1 MKKYVEMNKTE
12 LTAVAKGMHI
22 AGYSKMSK
30 TALLDAVTKA
40 ATTTASGKTKG
51 GTVKKV
57 AKAAAVDAA
66 AHKASDNYK
75 DKDVDGVRR
84 ADMPHFAP
92 LLCRNGNVKF
102 IDGKKAV
109 YLVKDDFRKASEWKE
124 YCDAV
129 QTINNALYNGK
140 ECVSGVIA
148 LLDKH
153 LGITIDGKKAA
164 AIIANMV
171 NGQYRPDTIDAA
183 TKEGRA
189 YLSAK
194 KKAAA
199 YRDAADSTSNERQ
212 QKALKKKAAKFENA
226 METLVKSGNVY
237 VKHTVSNI
245 SKPAFRHMFE
255 MEIYAAITGKKTRA
269 DFERKEKVNA
279 ENLEKDFAKYIERA
293 ESLNAAGYAVE
304 IPDEKHRT
312 RGTFNKLRDAVKA
325 AYTKKQKDDAAAA
338 KKDSE
343 NTAA

>member
-1 MKKYVEMNKTE
+1 MKKYVEMNAKE
-12 LTAVAKGMHI
+12 LKDVAKEMHI
-22 AGYSKMSK
+22 ASYSKMNK
-30 TALLDAVTKA
+30 AELLDAVTKA
-40 ATTTASGKTKG
+40 ATTPAAGKTND
-51 GTVKKV
+51 GTVKRV
-57 AKAAAVDAA
+57 TKAAAVDAA
-66 AHKASDNYK
+66 AHNASDNYK
-75 DKDVDGVRR
+75 DKNVDGVRH

-92 LLCRNGNVKF
+92 LLCRNGDVKF

-109 YLVKDDFRKASEWKE
+109 YLVKEDFRKASEWKE

-129 QTINNALYNGK
+129 QVINDAVYNGK

-153 LGITIDGKKAA
+153 LGITIDSKTAA
-164 AIIANMV
+164 AIIANMI
-171 NGQYRPDTIDAA
+171 NGQYRPDTVNAA

-199 YRDAADSTSNERQ
+199 YRDAADSTNNERQ
-212 QKALKKKAAKFENA
+212 QKAFKKKAAKFENA
-226 METLVKSGNVY
+226 METLEKSGNVY

-279 ENLEKDFAKYIERA
+279 ENLKKDFVKYIERA
-293 ESLNAAGYAVE
+293 ESLNTAGYAVE

-338 KKDSE
+338 KKDGE
-343 NTAA
+343 NVA

>member
-1 MKKYVEMNKTE
+1 MKKYNEMNVTE
-12 LTAVAKGMHI
+12 LKNAAKEKGVK
-22 AGYSKMSK
+22 GYSKMNK
-30 TALLDAVTKA
+30 AALLAALTDA
-40 ATTTASGKTKG
+40 ATTPNAGKTAA

-57 AKAAAVDAA
+57 AKETTTAAA

-75 DKDVDGVRR
+75 DKDVDGVRHSE
-84 ADMPHFAP
+84 MPHFAP
-92 LLCRNGNVKF
+92 LLCRNGDVKF

-109 YLVKDDFRKASEWKE
+109 YLVKEDFRKASEWKE

-129 QTINNALYNGK
+129 QAINDAVYNGK
-140 ECVSGVIA
+140 QCVSGVIA

-153 LGITIDGKKAA
+153 LGISIDGKTAA

-171 NGQYRPDTIDAA
+171 NGQYRPDTVNAA

-189 YLSAK
+189 YIIAK

-199 YRDAADSTSNERQ
+199 YRAAADETSNERQ
-212 QKALKKKAAKFENA
+212 QKVLKKKAAKFENA
-226 METLVKSGNVY
+226 METLAKSGNVY
-237 VKHTVSNI
+237 VKHTISNI

-279 ENLEKDFAKYIERA
+279 ENLKKDFAKYIERA
-293 ESLNAAGYAVE
+293 ESLNAAGYAIE

-338 KKDSE
+338 KAAE